1 MSTEESE
8 KQVELGVTDYIVYAG
23 EISRN
28 GYDQICDVH
37 NGELPETGNQKA
49 VLILSTLGGDP
60 DAAFRICRSLHH
72 HYPDGIT
79 VFIPGL
85 CKSAGTLI
93 AIGASQV
100 WMCDRGELGPLDVQ
114 LAKPD
119 ELFGRSSGLDLP
131 QAIENLQTQA
141 IRTFRESL
149 LDIRMGGKLS
159 TSMAAKIS
167 TELTT
172 GLFQPIFGQID
183 PTKVGE
189 TQRAMLIGYDYG
201 ERLNNKF
208 KNLKGGALQKLT
220 TGYPSHSF
228 VIDRKEARELFQKV
242 NRPPAWLQNAVDRAA
257 KAIENATLSMDN
269 PLVVKLPASEIEPSE
284 EDGKDEEAQQGVDN
298 GKPSGSSGDKES
310 RSSSKRSSSGR
321 KTGAR
326 TTKSDEK
333 PD

>member
-1 MSTEESE
+1 VAEEDKAE
-8 KQVELGVTDYIVYAG
+8 FGVTDYILYAG
-23 EISRN
+23 EISRV
-28 GYDQICDVH
+28 GYDQICEVH
-37 NGELPETGNQKA
+37 NGDLPEKGNQKA
-49 VLILSTLGGDP
+49 VLILATLGGDP

-72 HYPDGIT
+72 HYPEGLT

-93 AIGASQV
+93 AIGSSEV

-131 QAIENLQTQA
+131 QAIENLQAQA

-208 KNLKGGALQKLT
+208 KNLKPGALQKLT

-228 VIDRKEARELFQKV
+228 VIDRKEARDLFKNV
-242 NRPPAWLQNAVDRAA
+242 ARPPAWLQNVADNIS
-257 KAIENATLSMDN
+257 KAIENATFGMDN
-269 PLVVKLPASEIEPSE
+269 PLVTKLDDIEPTIE
-284 EDGKDEEAQQGVDN
+284 ENTKDENPKQGAHDD
-298 GKPSGSSGDKES
+298 KSAGSSGDKDS
-310 RSSSKRSSSGR
+310 DGSPKRSSSRGKAGSR
-321 KTGAR
+321 KAKG
-326 TTKSDEK
+326 DEE

>member
-1 MSTEESE
+1 MSEEE
-8 KQVELGVTDYIVYAG
+8 KTELGVTDYILYAG

-28 GYDQICDVH
+28 GYDQICGVH

-60 DAAFRICRSLHH
+60 DAAFRISRSLHH
-72 HYPDGIT
+72 HYPGGLT

-93 AIGASQV
+93 AIGASQI

-208 KNLKGGALQKLT
+208 KNLKAGALQKLT

-228 VIDRKEARELFQKV
+228 VIDRKEARDLFKDV
-242 NRPPAWLQNAVDRAA
+242 DRPPAWLQNAVDGGS

-269 PLVVKLPASEIEPSE
+269 PLVLKLDDIEPNSE
-284 EDGKDEEAQQGVDN
+284 EDTKDEKPKQGADDD
-298 GKPSGSSGDKES
+298 KSAGSSGDKES
-310 RSSSKRSSSGR
+310 SGSEKRSSSGGKAGSR
-321 KTGAR
+321 KTKGN
-326 TTKSDEK
+326 KDV
-333 PD
+333 D